1 MPRGG
6 DQIGFNAIAICPFVV
21 LFSAR
26 YFNEQQCH
34 SLIRQ
39 FQDFDGKRDLAVA
52 LCVSHFHAEY
62 VRGDADEFAG
72 DRASQVMISRMVLV
86 E

>member
-1 MPRGG
+1 MSS
-6 DQIGFNAIAICPFVV
+6 NVTLV
-21 LFSAR
+21 
-26 YFNEQQCH
+26 
-34 SLIRQ
+34 RQ

-72 DRASQVMISRMVLV
+72 DRASQV
-86 E
+86 

>member
-1 MPRGG
+1 MRLLFIRCWF
-6 DQIGFNAIAICPFVV
+6 D
-21 LFSAR
+21 FSALS
-26 YFNEQQCH
+26 FIMSSNVT
-34 SLIRQ
+34 LVRQ

-72 DRASQVMISRMVLV
+72 DRASQV
-86 E
+86 

>member
-1 MPRGG
+1 MSS
-6 DQIGFNAIAICPFVV
+6 NVTLV
-21 LFSAR
+21 
-26 YFNEQQCH
+26 
-34 SLIRQ
+34 RQ

-72 DRASQVMISRMVLV
+72 DRASQVMISRMLLS
-86 E
+86 